1 MKLLTCI
8 STRDR
13 PLYLENAVESFRRH
27 FGQGDLVIVDD
38 ASADPAQHGV
48 LDRLE
53 QDGLRVLRRERRRDG
68 LHGGLYD
75 GINDAVDLA
84 LAEGY
89 DVLQLVQDDMQFMWK
104 DPDLEAR
111 LERLFA
117 YEDVVQISPVF
128 FKGVL
133 AADLP
138 RRLELKP
145 EVGCYRVPSYGMSDT
160 GFVRLD
166 LVRAEGFRFGPS
178 ENHVS
183 SFWRD
188 RSYAV
193 HVLAAPFLAW
203 LPFPDQL
210 SPPSAPRRS
219 PRPLYLEPMDGEAV
233 NRLTSRE
240 LAVIPFHED
249 HCRPWGWSCL
259 APYWFTR
266 LGPEYFR
273 RALRGS
279 RPSPPRW
286 VKGEGATFAVPAA
299 HELAVAGARALAG
312 GARNAV
318 RARV

>member
-13 PLYLENAVESFRRH
+13 PLYLENAVESFRRL
-27 FGQGDLVIVDD
+27 FGRGDLLVVDD
-38 ASADPAQHGV
+38 ASADPVQHGV
-48 LDRLE
+48 LDTLE
-53 QDGLRVLRRERRRDG
+53 RGDVRVLRRERRPGG

-75 GINDAVDLA
+75 GLNDAVDFA

-89 DVLQLVQDDMQFMWK
+89 EFLQLVQDDMQFMWH

-111 LERLFA
+111 LERVFA
-117 YEDVVQISPVF
+117 AKDVVQVSPVF

-133 AADLP
+133 AADMP
-138 RRLELKP
+138 SRLAP
-145 EVGCYRVPSYGMSDT
+145 EPATGCYRVPSYGMSDT

-166 LVRAEGFRFGPS
+166 LVHAEEFRFGPS
-178 ENHVS
+178 ENDVS
-183 SFWRD
+183 SFWR
-188 RSYAV
+188 RRGYAL
-193 HVLAAPFLAW
+193 HVLATPFLAW

-210 SPPSAPRRS
+210 SPLSAPRRS
-219 PRPLYLEPMDGEAV
+219 PRPLYLEPMDGGAV
-233 NRLTSRE
+233 SRLTSRE
-240 LAVIPFHED
+240 LEEIPFHED

-273 RALRGS
+273 RALRGA

-286 VKGEGATFAVPAA
+286 VEREDSAFTVPSAR
-299 HELAVAGARALAG
+299 ELAVAGARSIVG
-312 GARNAV
+312 GARNVV